1 MVLPSVPDIQLQRS
15 TPSRSRMHY
24 THPTISSNNKR
35 LEEAISNMTTTT
47 SRTPFSS
54 PSPHPG
60 FPPLASISVS
70 RPTTTSITPS
80 SPNSNHNSRRHLF
93 LSSPASPS
101 LRSPQMRT
109 NMLTVPESEKR
120 SRGDFELEREEF
132 EKRIIE
138 RMDEEMNRK
147 VDEKVKKQ
155 VNLKTEEFEK
165 RIIGRMDEEI
175 NRKVDERVKEQVN
188 LKTEAFNKH
197 MEEIDRRIKSL
208 QEKEV
213 PKHNA
218 KKKYQCTLCDWRGV
232 NPSVVKAHMTRKHK

>member
-35 LEEAISNMTTTT
+35 LEEAISKMTTTT

-101 LRSPQMRT
+101 LRSPQMKT
-109 NMLTVPESEKR
+109 NMLTVPESERR

-132 EKRIIE
+132 E

-213 PKHNA
+213 PKDNA